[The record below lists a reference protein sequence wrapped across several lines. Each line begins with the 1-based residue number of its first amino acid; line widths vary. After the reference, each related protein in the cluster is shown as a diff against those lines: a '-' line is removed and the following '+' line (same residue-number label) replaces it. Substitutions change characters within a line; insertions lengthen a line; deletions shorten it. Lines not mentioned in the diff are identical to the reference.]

1 MELFDVESLTEIA
14 EKEYVL
20 TKADQQEIRK
30 LVAEVYGNE
39 AWILVKRLNLRSKR
53 KKFKGGIVDARLT
66 VEKVK

>member
-39 AWILVKRLNLRSKR
+39 A
-53 KKFKGGIVDARLT
+53 
-66 VEKVK
+66 